1 LELERLERWRNP
13 MQRFRTLF
21 VMLILFAMALSGCE
35 VIGDIFQAGVWVG
48 AILVI
53 GIIALIVWLV
63 SKAKA

>member
-1 LELERLERWRNP
+1 

-21 VMLILFAMALSGCE
+21 VMLILFAVALSGCE

>member
-1 LELERLERWRNP
+1 
-13 MQRFRTLF
+13 MKRFRSLV
-21 VMLILFAMALSGCE
+21 VMLILFAAALSGCE
-35 VIGDIFQAGVWVG
+35 AIGDIFQAGVWVG